1 MEQEGLELRQ
11 AYQKR
16 IAEIKSQNER
26 AIRKLVEEFKT
37 NLLKVQEEMKDAQ
50 SATQVLKDYYEEKL
64 RSQYDEH
71 EMEIVKSND
80 SHKNKKQELENQWN
94 ELEASQAEWNTIKT

>member
-1 MEQEGLELRQ
+1 M
-11 AYQKR
+11 
-16 IAEIKSQNER
+16 
-26 AIRKLVEEFKT
+26 EEFKS

-64 RSQYDEH
+64 KSQYDEH

-80 SHKNKKQELENQWN
+80 SHKNKK
-94 ELEASQAEWNTIKT
+94 